1 MGTVKSREHLLIYL
15 SSIKQRG
22 AEAVFPKI
30 SVLGALLLLVY
41 DKDLSQNA
49 ALNRYKRFWY
59 SYCQD
64 NYLKTFKTTF
74 ELTSLIFNEG
84 KNYSFNN

>member
-15 SSIKQRG
+15 SSIEQRG
-22 AEAVFPKI
+22 AEAAFPKI

-59 SYCQD
+59 SHCQD

>member
-1 MGTVKSREHLLIYL
+1 MGTVKPREHLLIYL

-22 AEAVFPKI
+22 AEAAFPKI

-49 ALNRYKRFWY
+49 ALNGYKRF
-59 SYCQD
+59 
-64 NYLKTFKTTF
+64 
-74 ELTSLIFNEG
+74 
-84 KNYSFNN
+84 